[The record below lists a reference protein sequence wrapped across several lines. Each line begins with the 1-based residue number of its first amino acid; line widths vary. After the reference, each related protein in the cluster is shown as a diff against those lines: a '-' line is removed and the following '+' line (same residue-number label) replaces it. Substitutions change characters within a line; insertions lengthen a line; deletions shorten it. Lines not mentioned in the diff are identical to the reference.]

1 MAVTNPNG
9 ANATVSDPRE
19 QVCWDF
25 YVEGLAKNGGN
36 AYESAIKAG
45 YAEDTARNITMNDW
59 FKERL
64 RKLRQKEMLSD
75 AEKIL
80 KKTLNYSTEDLEGN
94 VKVDLLRVQ
103 ADVAKHVT
111 KTLGKEDY
119 SERSELTGKD
129 GKDLLPKP
137 ILAYVIP
144 SDESN
149 EEGDGNEE
157 APPLH
162 TGGNISE

>member
-1 MAVTNPNG
+1 MATNPNG

-25 YVEGLAKNGGN
+25 YVEGMATTGGN
-36 AYESAIKAG
+36 AYESAKKAG
-45 YAEDTARNITMNDW
+45 YAEDTARNITINVW

-119 SERSELTGKD
+119 SERSETKLSGEVSIVGINYIVPNGDNINPNAEAT
-129 GKDLLPKP
+129 
-137 ILAYVIP
+137 P
-144 SDESN
+144 S
-149 EEGDGNEE
+149 
-157 APPLH
+157 L
-162 TGGNISE
+162 SEPQG

>member
-1 MAVTNPNG
+1 MATNPNG
-9 ANATVSDPRE
+9 ANGTTSDPRE
-19 QVCWDF
+19 KIMWDF
-25 YVEGLAKNGGN
+25 YVEGLAQGREN

-119 SERSELTGKD
+119 SERSELTGK
-129 GKDLLPKP
+129 GGEAIAITKINYILP
-137 ILAYVIP
+137 
-144 SDESN
+144 
-149 EEGDGNEE
+149 DGNNSQADNQATPSLSE
-157 APPLH
+157 A
-162 TGGNISE
+162 